1 MVRIEGYAMSTI
13 DDLSDV
19 QRDALRMVEG
29 RLDALYSPDLRR
41 PVPELVRLWE
51 SLGYWTSYDLETGG
65 VASNCLHVAQAVF
78 RLRGDHAAALGH
90 LRYWQERCWPLLLRM
105 FELAKPDCVASIHR
119 GPDDPAPRDPLP
131 LPIDP
136 YHSLACPLC
145 VLLLS
150 GDRKHA
156 MALAELARDE
166 SVFLI
171 RQPPK
176 DGVAWRIM
184 VLHWFRLLRGERDR
198 VLWSDFDGL
207 SEKHMANEFRL
218 YYPLAPLIAKGDVE
232 GFKAQLAVCEADF
245 RKRGRSKK
253 NDVLDLWGYGKIGQV
268 SSIDLWGTALCRLA
282 AWSGMPI
289 DIDTELY
296 PKAFHRD

>member
-1 MVRIEGYAMSTI
+1 MKTI
-13 DDLSDV
+13 DEFNETE
-19 QRDALRMVEG
+19 REALRMTEVTLE
-29 RLDALYSPDLRR
+29 LLYGPRFR
-41 PVPELVRLWE
+41 KPVPELIRLWE
-51 SLGYWTSYDLETGG
+51 ARGHWADYDLETGS
-65 VASNCLHVAQAVF
+65 VARNCLHVAQAIF
-78 RLRGDHAAALGH
+78 RLHGDHAAALGH

-105 FELAKPDCVASIHR
+105 FELAKPNCAPLFDR
-119 GPDDPAPRDPLP
+119 GPDDPPPRDPLP

-136 YHSLACPLC
+136 YYSLAFPLG

-156 MALAELARDE
+156 LEFAELARDE

-184 VLHWFRLLRGERDR
+184 VLHWLRLLSGERDR

-232 GFKAQLAVCEADF
+232 GFKAQLVVCEADF

-253 NDVLDLWGYGKIGQV
+253 SDDLDLWGYGKIGQV

>member
-1 MVRIEGYAMSTI
+1 MKTMDEFS
-13 DDLSDV
+13 DL
-19 QRDALRMVEG
+19 QREALRRAEVTLE
-29 RLDALYSPDLRR
+29 LLYSPEFRK
-41 PVPELVRLWE
+41 PVSELVQMWE
-51 SLGYWTSYDLETGG
+51 SQGFWASYRLEIKS
-65 VASNCLHVAQAVF
+65 VASACLFVAQAIS
-78 RLRGDHAAALGH
+78 RLHGENAAALGH

-105 FELAKPDCVASIHR
+105 FELAKPNSVSLLDR
-119 GPDDPAPRDPLP
+119 KPGDPVPRDPLP

-136 YHSLACPLC
+136 YHSMAFPLC

-156 MALAELARDE
+156 VEFAELARDE

-184 VLHWFRLLRGERDR
+184 VLHWFRLLRDERDR

-253 NDVLDLWGYGKIGQV
+253 SDDLDLWGYGKIGQV

>member
-1 MVRIEGYAMSTI
+1 
-13 DDLSDV
+13 
-19 QRDALRMVEG
+19 
-29 RLDALYSPDLRR
+29 
-41 PVPELVRLWE
+41 
-51 SLGYWTSYDLETGG
+51 
-65 VASNCLHVAQAVF
+65 
-78 RLRGDHAAALGH
+78 
-90 LRYWQERCWPLLLRM
+90 M

-136 YHSLACPLC
+136 YHSLAFPLC

-150 GDRKHA
+150 GDRTHA

-184 VLHWFRLLRGERDR
+184 VLHWLRLLRGERDR

-207 SEKHMANEFRL
+207 SEKHMANDFRV
-218 YYPLAPLIAKGDVE
+218 YYPLAPLIANGDVA
-232 GFKAQLAVCEADF
+232 GFKGQLAVCEADF

-282 AWSGMPI
+282 AWSGMPT

-296 PKAFHRD
+296 PKDFHCT